1 MRVVADTNTVVSGLL
16 WTGAPRKVLDAARK
30 GLIQLFTSAALLV
43 ELEDVLGRDK
53 LAKRL
58 ALINISPPELV
69 VGYAALA
76 TPVTPLTI
84 APVILEDPDDDAVL
98 ACALAAQAEV
108 IVSGDGHL
116 LSLKH
121 YLGIDILTAPNL
133 IERISGE

>member
-98 ACALAAQAEV
+98 AV
-108 IVSGDGHL
+108 RSL
-116 LSLKH
+116 LKLK
-121 YLGIDILTAPNL
+121 
-133 IERISGE
+133 

>member
-58 ALINISPPELV
+58 SLINVSPQELV
-69 VGYAALA
+69 LGYAALA

-84 APVILEDPDDDAVL
+84 PPVIFEDPDDDAVL

-108 IVSGDGHL
+108 IVSGDGHM
-116 LSLKH
+116 LSLKQ
-121 YLGIDILTAPNL
+121 YLGIDILTAPKL
-133 IERISGE
+133 IERIPGE

>member
-16 WTGAPRKVLDAARK
+16 WSGAPRKVLDAARK
-30 GLIQLFTSAALLV
+30 GSIQLFTSAALLV

-58 ALINISPPELV
+58 SLINVSPQELV
-69 VGYAALA
+69 LGYAALA

-84 APVILEDPDDDAVL
+84 PPVIFEDPDDDAVL

-108 IVSGDGHL
+108 IVSGDGHM
-116 LSLKH
+116 LSLKQ
-121 YLGIDILTAPNL
+121 YLGIDILTAPKL
-133 IERISGE
+133 IERIPGE